1 MFGEL
6 LMDNYLQ
13 TWREHS
19 WSDFQVERMWEK
31 IAKKKGKTISLGSE
45 TVIHKVKFPKYFKTG
60 SLFY

>member
-31 IAKKKGKTISLGSE
+31 IAKKKGKDYFTRIRDSNSQSKIS
-45 TVIHKVKFPKYFKTG
+45 KVF
-60 SLFY
+60 